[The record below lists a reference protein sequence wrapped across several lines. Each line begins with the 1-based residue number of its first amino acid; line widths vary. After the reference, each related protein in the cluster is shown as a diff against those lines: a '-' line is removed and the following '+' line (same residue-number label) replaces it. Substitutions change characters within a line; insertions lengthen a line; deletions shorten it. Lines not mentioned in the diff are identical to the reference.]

1 MTTPT
6 FPLRAPPGTTHSPA
20 PWDLE
25 HLDGRE
31 DVVALKDGRGDLI
44 ALLPIRRPETRMVF
58 MGFSTE
64 GAEDPA
70 QERNLEIIR
79 LAPELLAQLTKV
91 ASGTHAMLV
100 GMLCLAGISEAHAI
114 KLADQRLQTTND
126 LITKARGQ

>member
-6 FPLRAPPGTTHSPA
+6 APPPAPGTTHSPA

-25 HLDGRE
+25 HLDGSE
-31 DVVALKDGRGDLI
+31 DAVALKDGKGDVI
-44 ALLPIRRPETRMVF
+44 ALLPIRRPERRMVF

-64 GAEDPA
+64 GAEDPI

-79 LAPELLAQLTKV
+79 LAPELLAQLAKV

-100 GMLCLAGISEAHAI
+100 GMFCLGGISEAHAI

-126 LITKARGQ
+126 LITKARGE